1 MAPKPNSTTITR
13 SIESSNTWETL
24 GTTETV
30 IATNIRGRSGAT
42 KKSER
47 KPSHSPTCVSKSNYE
62 TLGKS
67 SNFRDSDI
75 GDDQYIEYSEFG
87 EYGFDPI
94 MMKARMKEAI
104 ANGEAETE
112 EDALTSF
119 FNFIFCIGNVKQTSE
134 EERDSI
140 SFVRNGKNKQ
150 IRTESSFGSN
160 TSDALILE
168 QTKKETQDKESP
180 RRLREIRKLDVVPEI
195 QEQSQT
201 SMGSERDLKN
211 ISSKTVITSNRNK
224 AQPIPL
230 TTSNSF
236 LLKAQELGRTISKLD
251 FLSGPKIGSFQ
262 NIASEEDA
270 LHREFIDTYNDYR
283 ISPSRG
289 IDVILK
295 QLQTSIPMHHQ
306 KHNDKMKLETST
318 SSVSTGSIMS
328 SDTGKSKLSEEV
340 KHVW

>member
-1 MAPKPNSTTITR
+1 MAPKPNSTTVTR

-30 IATNIRGRSGAT
+30 LATNIRGRRGAT

-47 KPSHSPTCVSKSNYE
+47 TPSHSPTFVSKSNYK
-62 TLGKS
+62 TSGKS
-67 SNFRDSDI
+67 SNFRNSYI

-94 MMKARMKEAI
+94 MMKARMKEVI

-112 EDALTSF
+112 QDALTSF
-119 FNFIFCIGNVKQTSE
+119 FNFIFCVGNVKQTSE

-140 SFVRNGKNKQ
+140 SFVGNGKNTQ
-150 IRTESSFGSN
+150 IRTESAFA
-160 TSDALILE
+160 DAWILE
-168 QTKKETQDKESP
+168 QTMKETQDKESP
-180 RRLREIRKLDVVPEI
+180 RRMREIRKLDVVPET

-201 SMGSERDLKN
+201 SMSSERDLKN

-230 TTSNSF
+230 TSSNSF
-236 LLKAQELGRTISKLD
+236 LLKAQELGRTISKLGVLD

-262 NIASEEDA
+262 NIASEEDVI
-270 LHREFIDTYNDYR
+270 HRELIDTYNDYR
-283 ISPSRG
+283 CDDRG

-318 SSVSTGSIMS
+318 SSVSTSSVMS